1 MHNDTISD
9 LVTRL
14 RNATALKTDFVIVSC
29 TKLNCSILELF
40 KSKKFIRTF
49 KFIKLQSTY
58 FLAVLLSYNL
68 GKSCCII
75 KSLRLVSKPSL
86 QIFSSKVYR
95 LQKFICS
102 QSSVYFIISTS
113 YGIMLSDTAYL
124 LNIGGKILF
133 KIEIV
138 NL

>member
-14 RNATALKTDFVIVSC
+14 RNAIALKTDFVIVSC
-29 TKLNCSILELF
+29 TKLNCSILELL

-95 LQKFICS
+95 LQKFIGS
-102 QSSVYFIISTS
+102 QNSVYYVISTS